1 MLNQSRDRCGS
12 AARSRIWTRR
22 RGSGGSGDSRG
33 GQRAVS
39 SPKRHHR
46 LGVNLL
52 FWRDKARDTDYELA
66 FLAVYKPEGS
76 QPVAHPYRRHT
87 E

>member
-1 MLNQSRDRCGS
+1 M
-12 AARSRIWTRR
+12 
-22 RGSGGSGDSRG
+22 
-33 GQRAVS
+33 S